1 MTAVA
6 LLSACSADEET
17 GKGGEGNA
25 AVEVGPKFFI
35 TNNLEMGESSFE
47 VGDQLALYGWAGSDD
62 FAAGELWVNN
72 NTLTLTSGTEAN
84 YWNPS
89 SPLYWKKKGVAHH
102 FMAVSPARDIADVHF
117 QEFSLVNPLDDSND
131 LMMGR
136 TFTPIIYN
144 GETTVP
150 TVDMEMHHLMAY
162 LRVEV
167 TLRNEYE
174 QSMEADKVKVIAYT
188 NGIVDYTKE
197 IDGTPDYQQ
206 MVRIANSVMTKEWR
220 LAKTETNKFASYMIP
235 QEGVPGVTVNVRGRE
250 YIYNYRD
257 ASGLVANLPLEAGRI
272 TTLKLT
278 LGRDVLTLGSI
289 TVKDWEEDA
298 VVEDAI
304 SYYLTTENGKT
315 WFNVKD
321 AKGLYAWAKD
331 ANTDP
336 TVCLRLFGDVELPM
350 QTLEGEAITIDGEGV
365 PSGSNWKA
373 VKLFK
378 GAIDGQGHQIKN
390 MVINVPTETD
400 YGFVGVADEGTE
412 IRNLTFSEAVL
423 YVRDNY
429 LYPIQ
434 LGVICGQMYKG
445 TIENCSATGRI
456 DCRYSGLQGLVG
468 NATNSTIIACA
479 NGTNIVGGFYVGGF
493 AGLCSEVEMVGCYNY
508 GDLSLHSFTYY
519 SEYIGGLVGYDAV
532 GSSFYGCYNNGTI
545 STDNADAS
553 GALLGWAYNS
563 ALHSCVYKNGSNSNA
578 IGQSVEEA
586 TGDFAGYDDLTLA
599 KDDMNTAIAN
609 YMSSKGYTYAYR
621 YVVNT
626 DPATMAKQ
634 PLVLQRVNQLSM
646 TSETED
652 MGEKNVTTSSTET
665 LGETNIQNP

>member
-35 TNNLEMGESSFE
+35 TNNLETGESSFE

-89 SPLYWKKKGVAHH
+89 SPLYWKKKGVPHH

-136 TFTPIIYN
+136 TLTPIIYN
-144 GETTVP
+144 GETSAPSVG
-150 TVDMEMHHLMAY
+150 MEMHHLMAY

-167 TLRNEYE
+167 TLRSEYE
-174 QSMEADKVKVIAYT
+174 QSIEADKVEVKAYT
-188 NGIVDYTKE
+188 NGRVDYTKE
-197 IDGTPDYQQ
+197 IDGAPDYQQ
-206 MVRIANSVMTKEWR
+206 MVTNANGARVKEWL
-220 LAKTETNKFASYMIP
+220 LARTETNKFASYMIP

-321 AKGLYAWAKD
+321 AKGLYAWAED

-373 VKLFK
+373 VNIFS
-378 GAIDGQGHQIKN
+378 GTIDGQGHQIKN
-390 MVINVPTETD
+390 MVINVPSGGN
-400 YGFVGVADEGTE
+400 YGFVAYASEGTE
-412 IRNLTFSEAVL
+412 IRNLTFSDAVL

-429 LYPIQ
+429 PSPIN
-434 LGVICGQMYKG
+434 LGVISGQLYEG

-456 DCRYSGLQGLVG
+456 DCRRGGKQGLVG
-468 NATNSTIIACA
+468 WAANSTIIACA
-479 NGTNIVGGFYVGGF
+479 NGTNIVGGYHVGGF
-493 AGLCSEVEMVGCYNY
+493 AGECSTVELVGCYNY
-508 GDLSLHSFTYY
+508 GDLTLRPFTN
-519 SEYIGGLVGYDAV
+519 SNGLIGGLVGTEVLGKY
-532 GSSFYGCYNNGTI
+532 YGCYNNGTV
-545 STDNADAS
+545 SSDNAYAS
-553 GALLGWAYNS
+553 GALLGYACNS
-563 ALHSCVYKNGSNSNA
+563 ALHYCVYKNGSNSNA
-578 IGQSVEEA
+578 IGQRNGVTA
-586 TGDFAGYDDLTLA
+586 DIGGFDDLTLA
-599 KDDMNTAIAN
+599 MNDMNTAIVN

-626 DPATMAKQ
+626 DPATMTKQ
-634 PLVLQRVNQLSM
+634 PLVLQRVDHLSM

-652 MGEKNVTTSSTET
+652 LGEKSVTTSSTET

>member
-35 TNNLEMGESSFE
+35 TNNLETGESSFE

-72 NTLTLTSGTEAN
+72 NTLTLTSGIEAN

-89 SPLYWKKKGVAHH
+89 SPLYWKKKGVPHH

-136 TFTPIIYN
+136 TLTPIIYN
-144 GETTVP
+144 GEPTAP

-167 TLRNEYE
+167 TLRSEYE
-174 QSMEADKVKVIAYT
+174 QSMEADKVEVKAYT
-188 NGIVDYTKE
+188 DGIVDYTQE
-197 IDGTPDYQQ
+197 IDGAPYYQQ
-206 MVRIANSVMTKEWR
+206 MVRNANGAMAKEWL
-220 LAKTETNKFASYMIP
+220 LARTETNKFASYMIP

-257 ASGLVANLPLEAGRI
+257 ASGLMTNLPLEAGCI

-373 VKLFK
+373 VNQFK

-390 MVINVPTETD
+390 MVINVPPLESN
-400 YGFVGVADEGTE
+400 YGFVGRANEGTE
-412 IRNLTFSEAVL
+412 MRNLTFSDAVL

-429 LYPIQ
+429 SNAIH
-434 LGVICGQMYKG
+434 LGVICGQLYMG

-456 DCRYSGLQGLVG
+456 DCRYSGKLGLVG
-468 NATNSTIIACA
+468 WAANSTIIACA
-479 NGTNIVGGFYVGGF
+479 NGTNIVGGFYVGGI
-493 AGLCSEVEMVGCYNY
+493 AGECAKVNMVGCYNY
-508 GDLSLHSFTYY
+508 GDLSIGSLTSYP
-519 SEYIGGLVGYDAV
+519 EYIGGLVGMDAV
-532 GSSFYGCYNNGTI
+532 DNYYGCYNNGTV
-545 STDNADAS
+545 STNNANAS
-553 GALLGWAYNS
+553 GALLGWADNS
-563 ALHSCVYKNGSNSNA
+563 ALYYCVYKNGSNSNV
-578 IGQSVEEA
+578 IGQSNSCSA
-586 TGDFAGYDDLTLA
+586 DISAFDDLTLA
-599 KDDMNTAIAN
+599 KDDMNAAIAN

-626 DPATMAKQ
+626 DPATMDKQ

-652 MGEKNVTTSSTET
+652 MGEKSVTTSSTET

>member
-1 MTAVA
+1 MKKIRYILLMTAVA

-35 TNNLEMGESSFE
+35 TNNLETGESSFE

-89 SPLYWKKKGVAHH
+89 SPLYWKKKGVPHH

-136 TFTPIIYN
+136 TLTPIRYN

-150 TVDMEMHHLMAY
+150 TVDMEMYHLMAY

-167 TLRNEYE
+167 TLLSEYE
-174 QSMEADKVKVIAYT
+174 QSMEADKVEVKAYT
-188 NGIVDYTKE
+188 DGIVDYTQE
-197 IDGTPDYQQ
+197 IDGAPYYQQ
-206 MVRIANSVMTKEWR
+206 MVRNANGARAKEWL
-220 LAKTETNKFASYMIP
+220 LARTETNKFASYMIP

-257 ASGLVANLPLEAGRI
+257 ASGSMANLPLEAGCI

-321 AKGLYAWAKD
+321 AKGLYAWAED

-350 QTLEGEAITIDGEGV
+350 QTLAGEAITIDGEGV

-373 VKLFK
+373 VNIFS
-378 GAIDGQGHQIKN
+378 GTIDGQGHQIKN
-390 MVINVPTETD
+390 MVINVPSGGY
-400 YGFVGVADEGTE
+400 YGFVAFADEGTE
-412 IRNLTFSEAVL
+412 IRNLTFSDAVL

-429 LYPIQ
+429 PSAIN
-434 LGVICGQMYKG
+434 LGVICGQLSIG

-456 DCRYSGLQGLVG
+456 DCRNSGKQGLVG
-468 NATNSTIIACA
+468 WAANSTIIACA
-479 NGTNIVGGFYVGGF
+479 NGTNIVGGFYVGGIV
-493 AGLCSEVEMVGCYNY
+493 GECSTVELVGCYNY
-508 GDLSLHSFTYY
+508 GDLTLRPFTN
-519 SEYIGGLVGYDAV
+519 SNGLIGGLVGTEVLGNY
-532 GSSFYGCYNNGTI
+532 YGCYNNGMVSI
-545 STDNADAS
+545 DNAEAS
-553 GALLGWAYNS
+553 GALLGWASNC
-563 ALHSCVYKNGSNSNA
+563 ALHFCVYKNGSNSNA
-578 IGQSVEEA
+578 IGQSNSVTA
-586 TGDFAGYDDLTLA
+586 DIGGFDDLTLA
-599 KDDMNTAIAN
+599 MNDMNTAIVN

-626 DPATMAKQ
+626 DPATMTKQ
-634 PLVLQRVNQLSM
+634 PLVLQRVNHLSM

-652 MGEKNVTTSSTET
+652 